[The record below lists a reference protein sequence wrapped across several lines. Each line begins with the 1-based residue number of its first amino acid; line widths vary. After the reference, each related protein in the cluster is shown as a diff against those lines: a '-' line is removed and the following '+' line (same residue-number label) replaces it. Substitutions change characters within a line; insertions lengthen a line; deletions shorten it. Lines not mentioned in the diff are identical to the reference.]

1 MPVPSDSA
9 HEAPTAET
17 SLVSALDPD
26 GSLRDL
32 AGDCVHCGFCLPACP
47 TYQLWGEE
55 MDSPRGRIHLITQ
68 ILDSGQGTAAAGEH
82 LDRCLGCMACM
93 TACPSGVQY
102 NQLIEAARTWA
113 EEGAPPRAGEG
124 GEPPSA
130 PFPARSWRERA
141 VRAAIFA
148 TFPYPARL
156 RAALGPLR
164 AAQLTGLDKLAA
176 RSSLLRRLAPEAVA
190 ALAVAPGR
198 SPAGRR
204 PRPVFP
210 ARIPARGARRAVVG
224 MLTGCVQQVL
234 FPQVNA
240 ATARVLAAEG
250 CDVIVPP
257 GQGCCGALS
266 LHGGRHAE
274 AAAFA
279 RRTIAAF
286 ERAGVDAVV
295 VNAAGCGSA
304 MKEYGQVL
312 AADRDWAGRAA
323 AFSARVRDFSEFL
336 AELGP
341 VAPRTELR
349 MTVAYHD
356 ACHLGHAQ
364 RITAQPRSLLAG
376 IPGVVLAE
384 VPDGAT
390 CCGSAGIY
398 NLVQPA
404 AAAELGARK
413 ARNVGG
419 TGADLLVS
427 ANPGCSLQIA
437 QALSAAGRPM
447 PVAHVAEVID
457 AAIRGGRAA
466 DLLSGG

>member
-1 MPVPSDSA
+1 MPVPSDSV
-9 HEAPTAET
+9 HEAPTPEP
-17 SLVSALDPD
+17 SLASALDPD

-68 ILDSGQGTAAAGEH
+68 ILDSGQGTEAAAEH
-82 LDRCLGCMACM
+82 FDRCLGCMACM

-113 EEGAPPRAGEG
+113 EEGAAPRTGGGGGPEATPFPPR
-124 GEPPSA
+124 S
-130 PFPARSWRERA
+130 RRERA

-156 RAALGPLR
+156 RAALGPIR
-164 AAQLTGLDKLAA
+164 AAQRTGLDRLAA
-176 RSSLLRRLAPEAVA
+176 RSKLLERLAPEAVA
-190 ALAVAPGR
+190 ALAVAPSR
-198 SPAGRR
+198 GRR
-204 PRPVFP
+204 RGPVLP
-210 ARIPARGARRAVVG
+210 ARLPARRERRAVVG

-257 GQGCCGALS
+257 RQGCCGALS

-274 AAAFA
+274 AGAFA
-279 RRTIAAF
+279 RATIAAF

-304 MKEYGQVL
+304 MKEYEHVL
-312 AADRDWAGRAA
+312 AGDPGWAERAA

-341 VAPRTELR
+341 VAPRSELQLR
-349 MTVAYHD
+349 VAYHD

-364 RITAQPRSLLAG
+364 RITAQPRSLLAD
-376 IPGVVLAE
+376 IPGLVLAE
-384 VPDGAT
+384 IPDGAT

-398 NLVQPA
+398 NLVQPE

-413 ARNVGG
+413 ARSVAA
-419 TGADLLVS
+419 TDAELLVS

-437 QALSAAGRPM
+437 QALAAAGRPM
-447 PVAHVAEVID
+447 PVAHIAEVID
-457 AAIRGGRAA
+457 AAIRGRPAQ
-466 DLLSGG
+466 DLLSGA